1 MFAPVNPTYAAVFRI
16 ALAVMLAVVFWPRS
30 LQQTPAVYGI
40 PGVSELYQQVLLTTP
55 YWLLTL
61 AGLALF
67 AAGWRP
73 QVLGWLIS
81 VLLLPWFL
89 AHGRPS
95 QQLLL
100 FTLLAFSFLRS
111 DARLS
116 LWRGR
121 QSASVGPMW
130 PIRLIQLQL
139 SIVYGVNALM
149 KTTPAYLS
157 GDVLIGM
164 SRMLPNFLVD
174 LSDGYLHVGL
184 LAIPVALAAAA
195 SALTEYF
202 LALGF
207 WFRRLRIAAAVV
219 GVLFHV
225 ILMRIVRIGMLDW
238 ASMFLYLAFL
248 LPFDR
253 PAAQIPPS
261 PLLQSGKRNTQ
272 GDSCGLAVACSIQHI
287 EPPQPR
293 RTRLRERISP
303 EP

>member
-1 MFAPVNPTYAAVFRI
+1 MTKRLWHSA
-16 ALAVMLAVVFWPRS
+16 
-30 LQQTPAVYGI
+30 
-40 PGVSELYQQVLLTTP
+40 P